1 MATKEVSTVNS
12 TNYLIISDNDQNQ
25 VIINQPNSNIIQVT
39 IPQNANNITQNE
51 NIVVVNDPSSKQIN
65 IIDQGVRVI
74 QLTTLGPQGPQ
85 GPQGIPGPVGN
96 PFPFTGSAIISGSLI
111 VTGSI
116 IASQGFTGSLLG
128 TSSYALTASFALN
141 GGGTAINTGSF
152 VTTSSFNNF
161 TASVNTFT
169 SSYNTGSFS
178 GSFIGTSSYSNQ
190 SLSASY
196 ALTASF
202 ALNAGTTI
210 DTGSFVT
217 TSSFN
222 NLTSS
227 FNNFT
232 SSYNT
237 GSFTGSFTGSL
248 AGTSSYSNQSLSSS
262 YALTASFALNGGSG
276 ISSYI
281 ATGSITASVDVNSP
295 NFQIISGSSTLFNI
309 DNTGLATISSSLN
322 IGTPTDGGYSTGF
335 FDTFTNNTK
344 VSDAIDEISAAF
356 LDLAPA
362 KAGTLTSTNLI
373 LTSPTTFS
381 GYLAGGL
388 NSTDWYVGTSAYS
401 LVTTLVSSSTVVLNT
416 TESTTRF
423 RAGKNS
429 DLVANTLIGGVT
441 SSKALGSAALSV
453 SNARALSSGTGSTGT
468 IQITDIAQYNTFWVK
483 SNARIND
490 TLTLTGS
497 YKYTISADNGAG
509 TTNNNQLWFMT
520 GSTNYP
526 NQTVTTATPTTSST
540 TLNYLSGV
548 SYLKTATF
556 TLEVTGSN
564 LFNPVYNQ
572 NQISFT
578 STYFTT
584 LSTGSNTPNFNDTL
598 LLTVTRSLNPNLNS
612 GQSFPTFAITGSKP
626 GKTNSTTSATLV
638 SQRINS
644 YTASLSTNNTN
655 SQSETFFD
663 ETRRY
668 TNLNTSSWASG
679 STLIDGNLQVQNG
692 RLINGRWGDY
702 VAFVSGSSG
711 SAATTYANYF
721 RDSIPGTA
729 NRISGTGSL
738 VRNANA
744 FAVSTPISAW
754 DSGGRLEAV
763 LVLKSDITG
772 PQTANVYYDLG
783 RPVGSNVLPT
793 IIGIRS
799 GVAVTNTPTTYT
811 VIWALPSGVNTGA
824 NGCVLWIRYRNTP
837 NTDFITSLS
846 IIYS

>member
-1 MATKEVSTVNS
+1 
-12 TNYLIISDNDQNQ
+12 
-25 VIINQPNSNIIQVT
+25 
-39 IPQNANNITQNE
+39 
-51 NIVVVNDPSSKQIN
+51 
-65 IIDQGVRVI
+65 
-74 QLTTLGPQGPQ
+74 
-85 GPQGIPGPVGN
+85 
-96 PFPFTGSAIISGSLI
+96 
-111 VTGSI
+111 
-116 IASQGFTGSLLG
+116 
-128 TSSYALTASFALN
+128 
-141 GGGTAINTGSF
+141 
-152 VTTSSFNNF
+152 
-161 TASVNTFT
+161 
-169 SSYNTGSFS
+169 
-178 GSFIGTSSYSNQ
+178 
-190 SLSASY
+190 
-196 ALTASF
+196 
-202 ALNAGTTI
+202 
-210 DTGSFVT
+210 
-217 TSSFN
+217 
-222 NLTSS
+222 
-227 FNNFT
+227 
-232 SSYNT
+232 
-237 GSFTGSFTGSL
+237 
-248 AGTSSYSNQSLSSS
+248 
-262 YALTASFALNGGSG
+262 
-276 ISSYI
+276 
-281 ATGSITASVDVNSP
+281 
-295 NFQIISGSSTLFNI
+295 
-309 DNTGLATISSSLN
+309 
-322 IGTPTDGGYSTGF
+322 
-335 FDTFTNNTK
+335 
-344 VSDAIDEISAAF
+344 
-356 LDLAPA
+356 
-362 KAGTLTSTNLI
+362 
-373 LTSPTTFS
+373 
-381 GYLAGGL
+381 
-388 NSTDWYVGTSAYS
+388 
-401 LVTTLVSSSTVVLNT
+401 
-416 TESTTRF
+416 
-423 RAGKNS
+423 
-429 DLVANTLIGGVT
+429 VT

-598 LLTVTRSLNPNLNS
+598 LLTVTRSLNSNLNS
-612 GQSFPTFAITGSKP
+612 GQSSPTFAITGSKP

-644 YTASLSTNNTN
+644 YTGSLSTNNTN

-702 VAFVSGSSG
+702 GAFVSGST

-721 RDSIPGTA
+721 RDSIPGTT

-738 VRNANA
+738 VRNASA
-744 FAVSTPISAW
+744 FAASTPISAW

-772 PQTANVYYDLG
+772 PETANFYYDLG
-783 RPVGSNVLPT
+783 RAVGSNSGT
-793 IIGIRS
+793 IIGIRNS
-799 GVAVTNTPTTYT
+799 IVTNTTTTYT
-811 VIWALPSGVNTGA
+811 VIWALPGGINTGA